1 MSEATQP
8 KWSSRGNTI
17 PGALR
22 LAAIVAL
29 VNVVVISQP
38 ARANAQTTSPPI
50 ITIAATI
57 SAEAATQV
65 PFPIR
70 VAPTEAIPRG
80 SFVRVRGMPPMAA
93 LSEGHSIAPGSWAI
107 PLQALGDLKITL
119 PPTAEGT
126 ADVLVSLVA
135 VDGSVVAEVRS
146 TLIVAPPQPPAGPPL
161 PLPADHGGRPNRVTV
176 PAIPPEDRERALRL
190 MRKGDEQLA
199 QGLIAPARLLYERA
213 ADLGFAPAAMA
224 LAGTYDPAALTSPHL
239 RGVSADATE
248 ARRWY
253 ERARQLG
260 STDADQLLR
269 RLSEK

>member
-8 KWSSRGNTI
+8 KWSSRANPI
-17 PGALR
+17 PAALR

-29 VNVVVISQP
+29 TNVVVIWQP

-50 ITIAATI
+50 INIAATI

-70 VAPTEAIPRG
+70 IAPTGAVPRG
-80 SFVRVRGMPPMAA
+80 SFVRVRGMPPTAA

-119 PPTAEGT
+119 PATAEGRT
-126 ADVLVSLVA
+126 DVLVSLVA
-135 VDGSVVAEVRS
+135 VDGSEVAEVRS
-146 TLIVAPPQPPAGPPL
+146 TLIVAPPQPPAGPPM
-161 PLPADHGGRPNRVTV
+161 PLSADDGGPAARATVRP
-176 PAIPPEDRERALRL
+176 IPPEDRERAMKL
-190 MRKGDEQLA
+190 MKKGDEQLT

-224 LAGTYDPAALTSPHL
+224 LAGTYDPAALMSPHL
-239 RGVSADATE
+239 RGVSPDAKQ
-248 ARRWY
+248 AKRWY

-260 STDADQLLR
+260 STDADQQLR